1 MNQHLGVDSSF
12 VIADI
17 PGLIEGAS
25 EGAGLGIKFL
35 QHISRTGLLLIFVDL
50 FPTDDLNPVKQI
62 QLLKNELAAY
72 KDDLTQK
79 VSWVVCNKID
89 LLKSEQLSDF
99 SKSIQES
106 LNIAEEDIFFISAA
120 TGEGT
125 QELLKSLEEV
135 ISKDKLDLA

>member
-1 MNQHLGVDSSF
+1 MNVC
-12 VIADI
+12 A
-17 PGLIEGAS
+17 
-25 EGAGLGIKFL
+25 
-35 QHISRTGLLLIFVDL
+35 
-50 FPTDDLNPVKQI
+50 
-62 QLLKNELAAY
+62 
-72 KDDLTQK
+72 
-79 VSWVVCNKID
+79 WVVCNKID